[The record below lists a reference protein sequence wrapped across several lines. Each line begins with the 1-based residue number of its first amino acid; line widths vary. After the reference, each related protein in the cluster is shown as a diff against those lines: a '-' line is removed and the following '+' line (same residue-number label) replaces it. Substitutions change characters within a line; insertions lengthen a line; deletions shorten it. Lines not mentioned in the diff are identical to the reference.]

1 MRNSVFE
8 VRPIAGALGAEVHGV
23 DLAEIND
30 EEFADVHKA
39 FLDHSVIFFRD
50 QRLMPALQVELAHR
64 FGDIHFHPFV
74 KGLPEQPEVLEI
86 IKREDETKNFG
97 GNWHSDQA
105 FAPRPAM
112 CTILYAKETP
122 SAGGDTLF
130 ASGYLAYEAL
140 SGGMKKLIAPLRVFN
155 MGDRSGK
162 RNQHLEARSIMR
174 AREPQEDEVTN
185 ASHPLVRTHPETGR
199 KSLYI
204 SSHSVRFDDMTEE
217 ESAPLLN
224 YLQQHFVRPEFTC
237 RFRWEPGSLAI
248 WDNRC
253 TQHHALNDY
262 RGQRRVMHRITIKGD
277 VPV

>member
-1 MRNSVFE
+1 MRNSVLD

-23 DLAEIND
+23 DLAEIDD

-50 QRLMPALQVELAHR
+50 QRLMPALQVQLARR

-74 KGLPEQPEVLEI
+74 KGLPEHPEVLEI
-86 IKREDETKNFG
+86 VKREDETKNFG
-97 GNWHSDQA
+97 GTWHTDQA

-140 SGGMKKLIAPLRVFN
+140 SDGMKKLIAPLRVFN

-162 RNQHLEARSIMR
+162 RKQHLEARSIMK
-174 AREPQEDEVTN
+174 AREPQEDEITN

-204 SSHSVRFDDMTEE
+204 SSHSVRFDDMTEA
-217 ESAPLLN
+217 ESAPLLD

-262 RGQRRVMHRITIKGD
+262 HGQRRVMHRITIKGD

>member
-1 MRNSVFE
+1 VY
-8 VRPIAGALGAEVHGV
+8 GV
-23 DLAEIND
+23 DLAEIDD

-50 QRLMPALQVELAHR
+50 QRLMPALQVQLARR

-74 KGLPEQPEVLEI
+74 KGLPEHPEVLEI
-86 IKREDETKNFG
+86 VKREDETKNFG
-97 GNWHSDQA
+97 GTWHTDQA

-130 ASGYLAYEAL
+130 ASGYLAYAAL
-140 SGGMKKLIAPLRVFN
+140 SDGMKKLIAPLRVFN

-162 RNQHLEARSIMR
+162 RSQRLEARSVMK
-174 AREPQEDEVTN
+174 AREPQEDEITN

-217 ESAPLLN
+217 ESAPLLH
-224 YLQQHFVRPEFTC
+224 YLQRHFVRPEFTC

-262 RGQRRVMHRITIKGD
+262 HGQRRVMHRITIKGD